1 MQIRK
6 LKKVGYGLLFVW
18 LLSTLVFLLW
28 LNNEVNQ
35 YWGAHTQVVDPSPFQ
50 RGQDAMALVNV
61 NVLSA
66 DGEQMLPKQTVLIS
80 HGEIKY
86 VGSEQNIPTGFATID
101 ATDQYLIPGLI
112 DSHVH
117 LWQSPN
123 DLLLYLANGV
133 THVREM
139 NGSEEHLQW
148 REEIQ
153 AGRPGPDLFVAS
165 RRHNSSGML
174 AGWFNRWTAKINNVT
189 DAQSVAQDMQAL
201 KDSGFDAI
209 KIYTKLSAEHFS
221 AFNLAADHVGL
232 PILGHIPQT
241 IELSEIWGSQLK
253 ELAHVEELV
262 KALDREF
269 GGYDRHSTT
278 EFLAFVKQ
286 RSEAIAKQL
295 TNHDMAV
302 VSTFD
307 LMQSLVTQKHAIDQA
322 LQDSEL
328 QYVNPGISESTL
340 PSIRVMGW
348 LPEVNIYRL
357 SHDYPEQRLAGN
369 RLYWQ
374 AYAQAHAIL
383 LEAMAEQGVKVLAG
397 TDANVPGMV
406 PGFSMH
412 DELVALNGAGFTA
425 SQALYAATRAPADW
439 MQIKTGRI
447 EVGYQADLLLLDEN
461 PLLDINNTREI
472 SAVINNGRWYDRE
485 AMDAMLAAVAKAN
498 DHSRHEH
505 IDHYH

>member
-1 MQIRK
+1 MFIKK
-6 LKKVGYGLLFVW
+6 LKKVGYGLLVLW

-61 NVLSA
+61 NVLSTN
-66 DGEQMLPKQTVLIS
+66 GQQMLPNQTVLIS

-86 VGSEQNIPTGFATID
+86 VGNEQNIPSGFVIID

-139 NGSEEHLQW
+139 NGSEEQLQW
-148 REEIQ
+148 REEIK

-165 RRHNSSGML
+165 RRHNSSGMV

-189 DAQSVAQDMQAL
+189 NAQSVAQDMQAL
-201 KDSGFDAI
+201 QDTGFDAI
-209 KIYTKLSAEHFS
+209 KVYSKLSADHFA
-221 AFNLAADHVGL
+221 AFNHAAEQSGF

-241 IELSEIWGSQLK
+241 VDLSEVWGSQLK

-269 GGYDRHSTT
+269 GGYDRHSTN
-278 EFLAFVKQ
+278 EFLSFVRQ

-295 TNHDMAV
+295 VKHDMAV
-302 VSTFD
+302 VSTLD

-322 LQDSEL
+322 LTDAEL
-328 QYVNPGISESTL
+328 QYVNPGISESTM

-357 SHDYPEQRLAGN
+357 SHDYPEERLAGN

-374 AYAQAHAIL
+374 AYAQANVIL

-397 TDANVPGMV
+397 TDANVPVMV
-406 PGFSMH
+406 PGFSLH
-412 DELVALNGAGFTA
+412 DELVALTGAGFTA

-439 MQIKTGRI
+439 IKLKTGRI
-447 EVGYQADLLLLDEN
+447 EAGFQADLLLLDGD

-472 SAVINNGRWYDRE
+472 AAVINNGRWYDRG
-485 AMDAMLAAVAKAN
+485 AIDAMLASVAKAN
-498 DHSRHEH
+498 DHSRNHH